1 MKQNL
6 IIFIKHIAEQFKH
19 VYSHSQEQEQVAWWL
34 VQALTKKSKAQL
46 IAQKEI
52 ALTEKQEQQLAQW
65 VEQHSKNLKPL
76 QYILGSVPFCDLDI
90 IVKSPVLIPRP
101 ETEEWCY
108 NLIEQLKKLPNKKI
122 KILDLC
128 TGSGCIALALA
139 KALPE
144 VQVTGTDIS
153 DDALALAKK
162 NAKHNNILNVTFIK
176 SDVYGR
182 VPKESAFDLIVANPP
197 YIAET
202 EWEQLSPMVKK
213 WEDRHA
219 LVANQEGL
227 AIIRRIIDKAH
238 TFLIP
243 NGEFQK
249 LGVPQLVIEIG
260 YLQGDSV
267 KYLMENAG
275 FQNVTI
281 TKDLAGKD
289 RIVSGGLA

>member
-1 MKQNL
+1 MEQNL
-6 IIFIKHIAEQFKH
+6 ITFIKHISEQFQH
-19 VYSHSQEQEQVAWWL
+19 LYSHTDEQEQVAWWL
-34 VQALTKKSKAQL
+34 LQALTKKSKAQL

-52 ALTEKQEQQLAQW
+52 ALTKKQEQQLAQW

-76 QYILGSVPFCDLDI
+76 QYIIGFVPFCDLAI
-90 IVKSPVLIPRP
+90 IVEPPVLIPRP

-108 NLIEQLKKLPNKKI
+108 NLIEQLKKLPKKNI

-144 VQVTGTDIS
+144 AQVTGTDIS

-162 NAKHNNILNVTFIK
+162 NAKHNNILNATFIT

-182 VPKESAFDLIVANPP
+182 VPKESTFDLIVANPP

-213 WEDRHA
+213 WEDRQA

-249 LGVPQLVIEIG
+249 LGIPQLVIEIG

-267 KYLMENAG
+267 KYLMEKAG
-275 FQNVTI
+275 FKNVTI